1 MKTILRNFLS
11 VLRRFRM
18 ATALNVLGLSVAFA
32 AFLVI
37 MMQVDYDRSFDGS
50 HPGAD
55 RIFRLE
61 AGNLM
66 GVEWLALINRPL
78 MDAFIASSPHILAAG
93 YGNLPGQTYFSVE
106 QGGGK
111 NVYLES
117 SVTVSPGYADVFTFD
132 MLEGDAHALGEP
144 LQALIPQS
152 LARKIFGNEPAVGK
166 RLAAGEQN
174 YTVAGVFRD
183 FPRNTSTQNIIYLP
197 IPADENLHDWGNWN
211 YIAYIRLDEPGNV
224 AGLFD
229 NFFRAFDLSALPDW
243 AMGHIEKMNLRFTPL
258 AETHYVTGV
267 VFDQTPKASR
277 QTLLILLGIAF
288 IIVLIAGINYTNFSA
303 ALTPRR
309 IRSINTQKVLGGDVR
324 VIRLALVLE
333 AAAIAL
339 ASFLI
344 ALALVALA
352 RDTFIATLVEADLS
366 PAAHT
371 ALVAFTGGVALVTG
385 LAAGLYPARYMTSF
399 PPALALKGS
408 FGLSPRG
415 RRLRSALICVQFISS
430 FALVIGASFI
440 YLQNYFMQHTALGY
454 EKDQVVVAGMNKNI
468 RKELAAFGNQLK
480 SFAGVEGVT
489 YAQFL
494 LSGGD
499 SFVRWGREYRDR
511 QISYDLLS
519 VHPSFLDV
527 MGIEVSQGRG
537 FRPEDGNTR
546 HGAYIFNEKA
556 RATYSLELNNHIDSA
571 VIAGFIPDIKYASL
585 RTEVSPMAFFVAGA
599 RYGEDIPLNYAYVRV
614 KAGSDMRAAIGH
626 VRATLREFDSEYPFD
641 VRFFDE
647 SLQQTYEKE
656 QKLGRLISLFS
667 LVAILISI
675 VGVFGLVVFDS
686 EYRRKE
692 ISLRKIFGSTTGGI
706 LILFNKVYLRL
717 LIPCFVVA
725 APLAWYAVG
734 RWLENFAYRT
744 PLYWWVY
751 LAAFVLVSLLTVA
764 TVTFQNWRA
773 ANTNPAENIKSE

>member
-1 MKTILRNFLS
+1 M
-11 VLRRFRM
+11 
-18 ATALNVLGLSVAFA
+18 
-32 AFLVI
+32 
-37 MMQVDYDRSFDGS
+37 
-50 HPGAD
+50 
-55 RIFRLE
+55 
-61 AGNLM
+61 
-66 GVEWLALINRPL
+66 
-78 MDAFIASSPHILAAG
+78 
-93 YGNLPGQTYFSVE
+93 
-106 QGGGK
+106 
-111 NVYLES
+111 
-117 SVTVSPGYADVFTFD
+117 
-132 MLEGDAHALGEP
+132 
-144 LQALIPQS
+144 
-152 LARKIFGNEPAVGK
+152 
-166 RLAAGEQN
+166 
-174 YTVAGVFRD
+174 
-183 FPRNTSTQNIIYLP
+183 
-197 IPADENLHDWGNWN
+197 
-211 YIAYIRLDEPGNV
+211 
-224 AGLFD
+224 
-229 NFFRAFDLSALPDW
+229 
-243 AMGHIEKMNLRFTPL
+243 
-258 AETHYVTGV
+258 
-267 VFDQTPKASR
+267 
-277 QTLLILLGIAF
+277 
-288 IIVLIAGINYTNFSA
+288 
-303 ALTPRR
+303 
-309 IRSINTQKVLGGDVR
+309 
-324 VIRLALVLE
+324 
-333 AAAIAL
+333 
-339 ASFLI
+339 
-344 ALALVALA
+344 
-352 RDTFIATLVEADLS
+352 
-366 PAAHT
+366 
-371 ALVAFTGGVALVTG
+371 
-385 LAAGLYPARYMTSF
+385 
-399 PPALALKGS
+399 
-408 FGLSPRG
+408 
-415 RRLRSALICVQFISS
+415 
-430 FALVIGASFI
+430 
-440 YLQNYFMQHTALGY
+440 YLQNHFMQHTALGY

-626 VRATLREFDSEYPFD
+626 VRATLQEFDSEYPFD

-706 LILFNKVYLRL
+706 LVLFNKVYLRL

-744 PLYWWVY
+744 PRYWWVY
-751 LAAFVLVSLLTVA
+751 LAAFALVSLLTIA

>member
-32 AFLVI
+32 AFLII
-37 MMQVDYDRSFDGS
+37 MMQVDYDLGFDGS
-50 HPGAD
+50 HPNAG
-55 RIFRLE
+55 RIFRVE
-61 AGNLM
+61 VGGVMESGESVGIVSRGLM
-66 GVEWLALINRPL
+66 ESFTP
-78 MDAFIASSPHILAAG
+78 SSPHILGGTFA
-93 YGNLPGQTYFSVE
+93 NLPGTMFFAVGQDDGRRFFRETSCA
-106 QGGGK
+106 
-111 NVYLES
+111 
-117 SVTVSPGYADVFTFD
+117 VSPGFADVFTFD
-132 MLEGDAHALGEP
+132 MLEGDGRSLDDPEK
-144 LQALIPQS
+144 ALIPQS
-152 LARKIFGNEPAVGK
+152 LARKFFGSEPATGR
-166 RLAAGEQN
+166 RLEGRDQS
-174 YTVAGVFRD
+174 YTIGGVYRD
-183 FPRNTSTQNIIYLP
+183 FPRNSSVQNAIYHP
-197 IPADENLHDWGNWN
+197 IPKDENLNNWGNFN
-211 YIAYIRLDEPGNV
+211 YTAYIRVDEPANA

-229 NFFRAFDLSALPDW
+229 TFRQTIDESQLEGFRGGGLSLQ
-243 AMGHIEKMNLRFTPL
+243 FTPI
-258 AETHYVTGV
+258 ADTHFSTDVLY
-267 VFDQTPKASR
+267 DMAPKASR
-277 QTLLILLGIAF
+277 QTLAILLGIALC
-288 IIVLIAGINYTNFSA
+288 IVTIAGINYTNFSA

-415 RRLRSALICVQFISS
+415 RRLRSALICVQFIAS
-430 FALVIGASFI
+430 FALIIGASFM
-440 YLQNYFMQHTALGY
+440 YLQNRFLRHTWLGY
-454 EKDQVVVAGMNKNI
+454 EKDRIIVTDVSEALL
-468 RKELAAFGNQLK
+468 KEGKAFENRLR
-480 SFAGVEGVT
+480 SFAGIEGAGFST
-489 YAQFL
+489 SL
-494 LSGGD
+494 LSG
-499 SFVRWGREYRDR
+499 SEPFMSWGRDYHDAS
-511 QISYDLLS
+511 IMFLCLPVS
-519 VHPSFLDV
+519 PSFLDV
-527 MGIEVSQGRG
+527 MGIEVTEGRN
-537 FRPEDGNTR
+537 FRQEDDRSSHDTF
-546 HGAYIFNEKA
+546 IFNEKA
-556 RATYSLELNNHIDSA
+556 RKIYNLALNDHMGDSSEIIGFVPNVNIA
-571 VIAGFIPDIKYASL
+571 PLYRTVEPAGFTVIGIDKWGFSF
-585 RTEVSPMAFFVAGA
+585 R
-599 RYGEDIPLNYAYVRV
+599 YAYVRV

-641 VRFFDE
+641 VRFFDQV
-647 SLQQTYEKE
+647 LRQTYEKE

-725 APLAWYAVG
+725 APVAWYAVS

-751 LAAFVLVSLLTVA
+751 LAAFALVALLTIA

-773 ANTNPAENIKSE
+773 ANVNPAENIKSE